1 VRGRTGFTLVEV
13 TVALVLL
20 ALAAAAV
27 IAALLG
33 VQRSALEARRLAAQL
48 AALENASEHVNA
60 LRSLPSGAS
69 PCPGVRRAD
78 YPELGG
84 FRCVVRRAPGERVV
98 EIALLDEEG
107 RVFAATLG
115 VLR

>member
-1 VRGRTGFTLVEV
+1 MRRRAGFTLVEV

-20 ALAAAAV
+20 SLAAAAV

-33 VQRSALEARRLAAQL
+33 AQRTAFEARRLGVQL
-48 AALENASEHVNA
+48 AALENASEHVQA
-60 LRSLPSGAS
+60 LQTLPSGESA
-69 PCPGVRRAD
+69 CPGVRRED

-107 RVFAATLG
+107 DVFAATLG